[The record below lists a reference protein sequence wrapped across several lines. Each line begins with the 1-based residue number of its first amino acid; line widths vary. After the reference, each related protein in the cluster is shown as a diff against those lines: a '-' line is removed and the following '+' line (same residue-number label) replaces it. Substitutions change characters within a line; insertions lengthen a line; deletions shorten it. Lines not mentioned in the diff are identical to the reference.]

1 MFDKMTSSG
10 HLQVMSKPAT
20 HRSDVRIAEFKA
32 HLSECLRDVARG
44 HTVTVRDRD
53 RPIARVIPY
62 SEAVAPMVTRGK
74 GKLRDVPLPRS
85 SARPSKVNSLRVLLE
100 DRRSGR

>member
-1 MFDKMTSSG
+1 
-10 HLQVMSKPAT
+10 MSKPAA

-44 HTVTVRDRD
+44 HVLTVRDRE

-62 SEAVAPMVTRGK
+62 ADDRGLACLGPEEVANAVLWLLSPEASYITGVI
-74 GKLRDVPLPRS
+74 VP
-85 SARPSKVNSLRVLLE
+85 V
-100 DRRSGR
+100 SGGR

>member
-1 MFDKMTSSG
+1 
-10 HLQVMSKPAT
+10 MSKPAA

-44 HTVTVRDRD
+44 HVLTVRDRE

-62 SEAVAPMVTRGK
+62 ADDRGLMVTRGK
-74 GKLRDVPLPRS
+74 GKLRDVALPGSAARGRKVS
-85 SARPSKVNSLRVLLE
+85 SLDVLLE